1 MTNAHPP
8 SAPVPAPEPAFFD
21 NPAIDNLI
29 AVTLELGAEV
39 WVLRERLRL
48 MEQLLTTHGKVTTEM
63 IEQHLPSAEEQARNK
78 AERDA
83 FVNRVYAAFARETVK
98 ATP

>member
-1 MTNAHPP
+1 MSSQSAA
-8 SAPVPAPEPAFFD
+8 APVPAPEPAFFD

-29 AVTLELGAEV
+29 AVTLELGGEV
-39 WVLRERLRL
+39 WVLRERLRI
-48 MEQLLTTHGKVTTEM
+48 MEQLLSTHGKVTTDM
-63 IEQHLPSAEEQARNK
+63 IEQYMPSAEEIARTK
-78 AERDA
+78 IARDE